1 MTLDE
6 FMSQTPEYHGR
17 EDELELWAQRSF
29 KQQMQDVYG
38 EAYRLVKYSQEGSS
52 KLSAQWDVF
61 DGFCAMTYLSPNITK
76 GEKDT
81 LRLAEWELYD
91 YVFGDNTFKNDSA
104 SVMRWFNQWMFNV
117 NYAALAEG

>member
-6 FMSQTPEYHGR
+6 FMAQTPEYHGR
-17 EDELELWAQRSF
+17 EDELGLWAQRSF

-38 EAYRLVKYSQEGSS
+38 EAYRLVKYSQEDSD
-52 KLSAQWDVF
+52 KLSVQWDVL
-61 DGFCAMTYLSPNITK
+61 DEFCAMTYLSPRTTK

-91 YVFGDNTFKNDSA
+91 YVFGNNTFGNNST
-104 SVMRWFNQWMFNV
+104 SVMRWFNQWMFDV
-117 NYAALAEG
+117 NYAVLAEG

>member
-6 FMSQTPEYHGR
+6 FMAQTPEYHGR
-17 EDELELWAQRSF
+17 EDELELWVQRSF

-38 EAYRLVKYSQEGSS
+38 EAYRLVKYSQESS
-52 KLSAQWDVF
+52 DKLSAQWGVLDE
-61 DGFCAMTYLSPNITK
+61 FCAMTYLSPRTTK

-91 YVFGDNTFKNDSA
+91 YVFGNNTFGNNST
-104 SVMRWFNQWMFNV
+104 SVMRWFNQWMFDV
-117 NYAALAEG
+117 NYAVLAEG

>member
-29 KQQMQDVYG
+29 KQQMQDIYG
-38 EAYRLVKYSQEGSS
+38 EAYRLVKYSQESS
-52 KLSAQWDVF
+52 DKLLSQWDVL
-61 DGFCAMTYLSPNITK
+61 DEFCAMTYLSPRTTK

-91 YVFGDNTFKNDSA
+91 YVFGDNAFGNSST